1 MTGTHT
7 RVLIVFL
14 LLSLLAVT
22 LHGCGANASTP
33 SRAAE
38 SYIKALQ
45 KNDFKTAWS
54 LLSEKTRGDI
64 ADPSD
69 KKGVDSFKEKIE
81 EALKDASTKSQ
92 LMTSK
97 VSKET
102 VTGSNATVTVLF
114 SDGQEKSTEQS
125 QDISLVKE
133 KGNWRISF

>member
-14 LLSLLAVT
+14 LLSLLAVS
-22 LHGCGANASTP
+22 LQGCGANTSTP

-38 SYIKALQ
+38 SYIQALQ